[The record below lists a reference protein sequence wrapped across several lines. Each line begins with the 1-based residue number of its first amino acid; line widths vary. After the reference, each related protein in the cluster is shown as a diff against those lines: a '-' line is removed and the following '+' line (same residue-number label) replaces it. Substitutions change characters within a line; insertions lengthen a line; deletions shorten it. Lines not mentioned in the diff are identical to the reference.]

1 MKNKLLLILSLFAFS
16 FSVSANNLK
25 MGQPLPSV
33 TVKDYGE
40 LLLKD
45 GKDGDISYAPWS
57 SSQLPGKVR
66 IIQAIAGRTAAKDLN
81 SATIDAIT
89 AAKLPEDSYQTT
101 TIVNQDD
108 AIWGTGAF
116 VKSSAKSSKEEF
128 YWSSVV
134 LDSNGNV
141 QKAWQLEK
149 KNSAIIVLDKA
160 GKVLFVKEGLLS
172 ANEVKQAIDLVKA
185 EIAKK

>member
-25 MGQPLPSV
+25 VGQPLPAV
-33 TVKDYGE
+33 TVSDYGE
-40 LLLKD
+40 LLLT
-45 GKDGDISYAPWS
+45 DGDISYTTWNS
-57 SSQLPGKVR
+57 SELPGKVR
-66 IIQAIAGRTAAKDLN
+66 IIQAIAGRTAAKELN

-89 AAKLPEDSYQTT
+89 AAKFPEGSYQTT

-108 AIWGTGAF
+108 AVWGTGAF
-116 VKSSAKSSKEEF
+116 VKSSAKTSKEDF

-134 LDSNGNV
+134 LDSDGKV

-172 ANEVKQAIDLVKA
+172 ADEVKHAMDLVKA